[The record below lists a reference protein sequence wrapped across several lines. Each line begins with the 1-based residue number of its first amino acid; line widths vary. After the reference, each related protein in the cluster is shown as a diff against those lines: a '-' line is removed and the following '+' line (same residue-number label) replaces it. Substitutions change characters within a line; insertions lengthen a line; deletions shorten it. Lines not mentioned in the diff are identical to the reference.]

1 MRKVLV
7 PYRLFSCFFTRK
19 CSDKSTYLRAYS
31 NEFWVAGL
39 KHALAIFVT
48 FAILLLIFWSE
59 NSEAGKSKD
68 SWIRLRQTF
77 PAVRTSLL
85 IPKVEKKEFVGDDS
99 WQRLRHIVIPFS
111 VDAERVRVEKGKS
124 MISDPVKEKLAP
136 WRRDIE
142 NAATFFKIPV
152 VIIEAVIMVESG
164 GNPRAQAQ
172 TSSAAGLMQTIKSTF
187 SEARRALTRQGVII
201 SNDPFDPYASIM
213 AGSWYLGKMFEQ
225 AKTDAKPGVES
236 RSQLA
241 SWRYPLEYY
250 YAGPG
255 HGRKA
260 EPRVLIYSGGKRLLI
275 DKPAYS
281 KKVLSWASKL
291 G

>member
-1 MRKVLV
+1 MRKV
-7 PYRLFSCFFTRK
+7 
-19 CSDKSTYLRAYS
+19 
-31 NEFWVAGL
+31 
-39 KHALAIFVT
+39 LAIFVT